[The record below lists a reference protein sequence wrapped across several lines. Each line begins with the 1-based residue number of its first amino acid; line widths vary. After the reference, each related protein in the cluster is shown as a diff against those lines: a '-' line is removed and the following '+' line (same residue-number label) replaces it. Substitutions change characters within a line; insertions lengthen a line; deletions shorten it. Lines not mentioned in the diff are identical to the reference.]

1 MARNKRKNR
10 IANTLAVCFWL
21 CAWQAASVCIG
32 QKLILVSPL
41 EVCGALL
48 ALLPTAD
55 FWQTA
60 AFSAGRIIGGFLL
73 ALAGLGWRCWVRNLM
88 VLALCVLLFQG
99 IWYGL
104 QALGER
110 PRVRGRWP
118 EIVLGLAGGAA
129 LVGLALFLL
138 LFVFFLRDYDRV
150 SEWEG
155 QTVVAEYRGIDRGS
169 HQCPRVCRY
178 ESWLLRGEE
187 LGPGR

>member
-1 MARNKRKNR
+1 M
-10 IANTLAVCFWL
+10 
-21 CAWQAASVCIG
+21 
-32 QKLILVSPL
+32 
-41 EVCGALL
+41 CGR
-48 ALLPTAD
+48 TE
-55 FWQTA
+55 TVE
-60 AFSAGRIIGGFLL
+60 RRRMVR
-73 ALAGLGWRCWVRNLM
+73 ALAGAAAGPDSPVRGRLPAGAGRPGLAVLGPKPDGAGTVRPPLPGDL
-88 VLALCVLLFQG
+88 V
-99 IWYGL
+99 WL

-129 LVGLALFLL
+129 LLTLALFLL